1 MDEKNTKSYRVG
13 VVALLMTGVII
24 NSFDRAALSV
34 AAPFIIKEF
43 GINTAIMGIALSSF
57 FWTYVIGNALG
68 GNLVDRFG
76 SKAVLGW
83 SAAIWSIFSTLTGFA
98 HNATHIIIA
107 RLGVGAGE
115 APAFPANAKVVATNF
130 PSSERGTAIGIYSAG
145 NRVGLALC
153 PIIMALLITNWGW
166 RVAFFITGLCSLL
179 WVALWYF
186 CFKDLARDKA
196 KADGPIVRVKI
207 PWKEVFTNRALL
219 GIIVVKFTQDF
230 LQWQFMTWVPGYLI
244 LGRGFSTLK
253 MGFYTSLAFAVAA
266 VAQPMIGWLSDW
278 LIKKGWSVNR
288 ARKTVQVV
296 LQLLS
301 ATIIITGYSEDVGVA
316 LFFLV
321 VAISAESTAA
331 GHIWTIMTEV
341 IPGKMVGSIS
351 GVINAIGAIAGII
364 SPILTGVIVKVT
376 GSFELA
382 LTIGGCSILVAAVF
396 IIFVVPDLVPLDLG
410 AKQPQP
416 AGGDSPK

>member
-1 MDEKNTKSYRVG
+1 MDDPRNTKGYRVG

-43 GINTAIMGIALSSF
+43 GVNTATMGVALSAF

-68 GNLVDRFG
+68 GNLIDRYG

-83 SAAIWSIFSTLTGFA
+83 SATIWSVFSALTGTA
-98 HNATHIIIA
+98 HSVTHIILA

-115 APAFPANAKVVATNF
+115 APAFPANAKIVANNF
-130 PSSERGTAIGIYSAG
+130 PSNERGTAIGVYSSG

-153 PIIMALLITNWGW
+153 PIVMAFLITIAGW
-166 RVAFFITGLCSLL
+166 RLAFFITGACSLG

-186 CFKDLARDKA
+186 GFKDLARDKA
-196 KADGPIVRVKI
+196 KASGAVEKVKV
-207 PWKEVFTNRALL
+207 PWKVVFSNRAIL
-219 GIIVVKFTQDF
+219 GIVVVKFTQDF
-230 LQWQFMTWVPGYLI
+230 LQWMFMTWVPAYLI
-244 LGRGFSTLK
+244 MGRGFSTIK
-253 MGFYTSLAFAVAA
+253 MGVYTSLAFTVAA
-266 VAQPMIGWLSDW
+266 VAQPLIGWLSDW
-278 LIKKGWSVNR
+278 LIKQGWSVNR
-288 ARKTVQVV
+288 ARKTVQVA

-301 ATIIITGYSEDVGVA
+301 ATIIITGFSDDVEVA
-316 LFFLV
+316 IFFLV

-341 IPGKMVGSIS
+341 IPCKMVGSIT

-364 SPILTGVIVKVT
+364 SPILTGIIVKVT

-382 LTIGGCSILVAAVF
+382 LTVGGCSILIAAVF
-396 IIFVVPDLVPLDLG
+396 LVFVVPTLEPLEICAAPVAENP
-410 AKQPQP
+410 AK
-416 AGGDSPK
+416 S

>member
-1 MDEKNTKSYRVG
+1 MTDVVKKLENTKKYRVM
-13 VVALLMTGVII
+13 VVALLMAGVII

-43 GINTAIMGIALSSF
+43 GINAATMGIALSAF

-83 SAAIWSIFSTLTGFA
+83 SATLWSMFSALTGFA
-98 HNATHIIIA
+98 QNATHIVFA

-115 APAFPANAKVVATNF
+115 APAFPANAKVVANNF
-130 PSSERGTAIGIYSAG
+130 PSNERGTAIGIYSSG

-153 PIIMALLITNWGW
+153 PIVMALLITTWGW
-166 RVAFFITGLCSLL
+166 RVAFFITGLCSMV
-179 WVALWYF
+179 WVVFWYF
-186 CFKDLARDKA
+186 GFRDLARDKE
-196 KADGPIVRVKI
+196 KAVGSVEKTKI
-207 PWKEVFTNRALL
+207 PWHEVFSNRAIL

-244 LGRGFSTLK
+244 MGRGFSPIK

-266 VAQPMIGWLSDW
+266 VAQPVIGWFSDW
-278 LIKKGWSVNR
+278 LIKRGWSINR
-288 ARKTVQVV
+288 ARKTVQVG

-301 ATIIITGYSEDVGVA
+301 ATIIITGFSENVGIA

-331 GHIWTIMTEV
+331 GHIWTIMTE
-341 IPGKMVGSIS
+341 
-351 GVINAIGAIAGII
+351 
-364 SPILTGVIVKVT
+364 
-376 GSFELA
+376 
-382 LTIGGCSILVAAVF
+382 
-396 IIFVVPDLVPLDLG
+396 
-410 AKQPQP
+410 
-416 AGGDSPK
+416 